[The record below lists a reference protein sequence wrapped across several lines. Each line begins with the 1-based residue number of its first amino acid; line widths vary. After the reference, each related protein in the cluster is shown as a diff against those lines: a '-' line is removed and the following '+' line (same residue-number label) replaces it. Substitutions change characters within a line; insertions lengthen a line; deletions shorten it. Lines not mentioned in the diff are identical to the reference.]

1 MGNQN
6 LQKLDRN
13 NLVSIVNDI
22 NKGRTDK
29 ALVALDKLIKSFP
42 DDALLFNLRGA
53 CHEAM
58 NQFDQSIESFNKA
71 VEIHPQ
77 YEEALYNLGVVQ
89 KKAGKPDDAI
99 NSYQRAIG
107 INSQNANAHNN
118 LGNLLTQ
125 KGHIKQ
131 SIEHLNLALKL
142 NPKFAEAHNNLG
154 LANMELNKLS
164 ECINNFLLAIENN
177 PQYEGAYINLGRVY
191 RELNEFDNELNCYK
205 KCLKIKPNA
214 SKILV
219 QLGRA
224 YRNRGENKLA
234 IDCFESSLNFNPE
247 SYSAYFE
254 LANWSEYKL
263 NKEQIAKMESFAE
276 NDGLNDN
283 DKINL
288 NYALALI
295 YEKNEDSDK
304 LFSSLHRANS
314 LRKKS
319 LNYSLHD
326 DEKRANNVKDFY
338 QGLSNAKEIKLH
350 EKSKSKNPIF
360 IVGMPRS
367 GSSLIEQILSSHHN
381 VYGGGE
387 LQIFRKILNPLINTF
402 LNDRESFQEII
413 KDNNC
418 YESIRYEYLES
429 IDRLDFKEAF
439 FTDKALLNFQ
449 YIGLILRALPDS
461 KIIHIK
467 RDAMAICW
475 SNFKTN
481 FAQRGIAFSNDLN
494 DLVGFYRLYEEQM
507 NFWHSEFP
515 NQIYDLK
522 YESMTKN
529 QIIETKELLNF
540 CNLDWDENCLHF
552 YNNNRSVKTASKDQV
567 RKKIYSGSSDAWK
580 KYKNYLEPLTNG
592 LVDTNL

>member
-131 SIEHLNLALKL
+131 SIEHLNLALNL

-154 LANMELNKLS
+154 LANMELNKLH

-254 LANWSEYKL
+254 LANRSEYKL

-338 QGLSNAKEIKLH
+338 QGSSNAKEIKLH

-387 LQIFRKILNPLINTF
+387 LQIFRKILNPLLNTF
-402 LNDRESFQEII
+402 LNERESFQEII
-413 KDNNC
+413 KDKNC
-418 YESIRYEYLES
+418 YESIRYEYLKS

-494 DLVGFYRLYEEQM
+494 DLVGFYKLYEEQM

-529 QIIETKELLNF
+529 QTIETKELLNF

-592 LVDTNL
+592 LVDIN

>member
-254 LANWSEYKL
+254 LANRSEYKL

-338 QGLSNAKEIKLH
+338 QGSSNAKEIKLH

-592 LVDTNL
+592 LVDTN

>member
-13 NLVSIVNDI
+13 NLVLIVNDI

-71 VEIHPQ
+71 VEIHPL

-107 INSQNANAHNN
+107 INFKNANAHNN

-131 SIEHLNLALKL
+131 SIEHLNLALNL

-224 YRNRGENKLA
+224 YRNRGDNKLA

-338 QGLSNAKEIKLH
+338 KGLSNAKEIKLH

-402 LNDRESFQEII
+402 LNDRESFQETI

-592 LVDTNL
+592 LVDTN

>member
-71 VEIHPQ
+71 VEIYPQ

-107 INSQNANAHNN
+107 INPHNVNAYNN

-131 SIEHLNLALKL
+131 SIEHLNLALNL

-154 LANMELNKLS
+154 LANMKLNKLH

-254 LANWSEYKL
+254 LANLSEYKL

-295 YEKNEDSDK
+295 YEKNEDSDN

-338 QGLSNAKEIKLH
+338 QGSSNAKEIKLH

-402 LNDRESFQEII
+402 LNDRESFQKII
-413 KDNNC
+413 KDKSC

-494 DLVGFYRLYEEQM
+494 DLVGFYKLYEEQM

-529 QIIETKELLNF
+529 QTIETKELLNF

-592 LVDTNL
+592 LVDIN

>member
-42 DDALLFNLRGA
+42 DDALLFNLMGA

-99 NSYQRAIG
+99 NSYQKAIG
-107 INSQNANAHNN
+107 INPHNANAYNN

-131 SIEHLNLALKL
+131 SIEHLNLALNL

-154 LANMELNKLS
+154 LANMELNKLH

-254 LANWSEYKL
+254 LANRSEYKL

-494 DLVGFYRLYEEQM
+494 DLVGFYKLYEEQM

-529 QIIETKELLNF
+529 QTIETKELLNF

-592 LVDTNL
+592 LVDIN

>member
-71 VEIHPQ
+71 VEIYPQ

-107 INSQNANAHNN
+107 INPHNVNAYNN

-131 SIEHLNLALKL
+131 SIEHLNLALNL

-154 LANMELNKLS
+154 LANMKLNKLH

-234 IDCFESSLNFNPE
+234 IECFESSLDFNPE

-254 LANWSEYKL
+254 LANLSEYKL

-295 YEKNEDSDK
+295 YEKNEDSDN

-338 QGLSNAKEIKLH
+338 QGSSNAKEIKLH

-402 LNDRESFQEII
+402 LNDRESFQKII
-413 KDNNC
+413 KDKSC

-494 DLVGFYRLYEEQM
+494 DLVGFYKLYEEQM

-529 QIIETKELLNF
+529 QTIETKELLNF

-580 KYKNYLEPLTNG
+580 KYKNYSEPLTNG
-592 LVDTNL
+592 LVDIN

>member
-71 VEIHPQ
+71 VEIHPL

-191 RELNEFDNELNCYK
+191 RELNEFDNEINCYK

-254 LANWSEYKL
+254 LANQSEYKL
-263 NKEQIAKMESFAE
+263 NKEQIAKMESFTE

-338 QGLSNAKEIKLH
+338 QGSSNAKEIKLH

-402 LNDRESFQEII
+402 LNDRESFQETI

-494 DLVGFYRLYEEQM
+494 DLVGFYKLYEEQM

-529 QIIETKELLNF
+529 QTIETKELLNF

-592 LVDTNL
+592 LVDIN

>member
-71 VEIHPQ
+71 VEIHPL

-107 INSQNANAHNN
+107 INPHNANAYNN

-131 SIEHLNLALKL
+131 SIEHLNLALNL

-154 LANMELNKLS
+154 LANMELNKLH

-254 LANWSEYKL
+254 LANRSEYKL

-338 QGLSNAKEIKLH
+338 QGLSKAKEIKLH

-494 DLVGFYRLYEEQM
+494 DLVGFYKLYEEQM

-529 QIIETKELLNF
+529 QTIETKELLNF

-592 LVDTNL
+592 LVDIN

>member
-71 VEIHPQ
+71 VEIHPL

-592 LVDTNL
+592 LVDTN

>member
-29 ALVALDKLIKSFP
+29 ALVALDKIIKSFP

-71 VEIHPQ
+71 VEIHPL

-254 LANWSEYKL
+254 LANRSEYKL

-338 QGLSNAKEIKLH
+338 QGSSNAKEIKLH

-387 LQIFRKILNPLINTF
+387 LQIFRKILNPLLNTF

-413 KDNNC
+413 KDKNC
-418 YESIRYEYLES
+418 YESIRYEYLKS

-529 QIIETKELLNF
+529 LIIETKELLNF

-592 LVDTNL
+592 LVDKN

>member
-71 VEIHPQ
+71 VEIHPL

-131 SIEHLNLALKL
+131 SIEHLNLALNL

-338 QGLSNAKEIKLH
+338 QGSSNAKEIKLH

-402 LNDRESFQEII
+402 LNDRESFQETI

-592 LVDTNL
+592 LVDTN

>member
-107 INSQNANAHNN
+107 INPHNANAYNN

-131 SIEHLNLALKL
+131 SIEHLNLALNL

-154 LANMELNKLS
+154 LANFELNKLH

-254 LANWSEYKL
+254 LANRSEYKL

-338 QGLSNAKEIKLH
+338 QGSSNAKEIKLH

-387 LQIFRKILNPLINTF
+387 LQIFRKILNPLLNTF

-413 KDNNC
+413 KDKNC
-418 YESIRYEYLES
+418 YESIRYEYLKS

-494 DLVGFYRLYEEQM
+494 DLVGFYKLYEEQM

-529 QIIETKELLNF
+529 QTIETKELLNF

-592 LVDTNL
+592 LVDTN

>member
-107 INSQNANAHNN
+107 INPHNANAYNN

-131 SIEHLNLALKL
+131 SIEHLNLALNL

-154 LANMELNKLS
+154 LANMELNKLH

-254 LANWSEYKL
+254 LANRSEYKL

-338 QGLSNAKEIKLH
+338 QGSSNAKEIKLH

-387 LQIFRKILNPLINTF
+387 LQIFRKILNPLLNTF

-413 KDNNC
+413 KDKNC

-429 IDRLDFKEAF
+429 IYRLDFKEAF

-592 LVDTNL
+592 LVDIN

>member
-71 VEIHPQ
+71 VEIHPL

-254 LANWSEYKL
+254 LANRSEYKL

-304 LFSSLHRANS
+304 LFSSLHRANR

-338 QGLSNAKEIKLH
+338 QGSSNAKEIKLH

-592 LVDTNL
+592 LVDTN

>member
-1 MGNQN
+1 MENDN

-13 NLVSIVNDI
+13 NLASIVNDI
-22 NKGRTDK
+22 NNGQSKK
-29 ALVALDKLIKSFP
+29 ALIALDELIYRFP
-42 DDALLFNLRGA
+42 DEALLFNLRGA
-53 CHEAM
+53 CYEAIHK
-58 NQFDQSIESFNKA
+58 FDQSIESFIKA
-71 VEIHPQ
+71 VEIHPH
-77 YEEALYNLGVVQ
+77 YAEAFYNLGVVQ
-89 KKAGKPDDAI
+89 KKAGRIDDAI
-99 NSYQRAIG
+99 NSYQSALG
-107 INSQNANAHNN
+107 INSHNANAHNN

-125 KGHIKQ
+125 KGQIKE

-154 LANMELNKLS
+154 LANMELNKFS
-164 ECINNFLLAIENN
+164 ECINNFLLAIECN

-191 RELNEFDNELNCYK
+191 RELDEFDYEVNCYK
-205 KCLKIKPNA
+205 KFLKNKPNA
-214 SKILV
+214 SRILV

-224 YRNRGENKLA
+224 YRNKGKNKLA
-234 IDCFESSLNFNPE
+234 IECFESSLDFNPE

-254 LANWSEYKL
+254 LANLSEYKL

-283 DKINL
+283 DIINL

-295 YEKNEDSDK
+295 YEKNEDSDN

-338 QGLSNAKEIKLH
+338 QGSSNAKEIKLH

-402 LNDRESFQEII
+402 LNDRESFQKII
-413 KDNNC
+413 KDKSC

-494 DLVGFYRLYEEQM
+494 DLVGFYKLYEEQM

-529 QIIETKELLNF
+529 QTIETKELLNF

-567 RKKIYSGSSDAWK
+567 RKTYIQEVQMPGKNIKIIQNHLLMG
-580 KYKNYLEPLTNG
+580 
-592 LVDTNL
+592 

>member
-71 VEIHPQ
+71 VEIHPL

-131 SIEHLNLALKL
+131 SIEHLNLALNL

-224 YRNRGENKLA
+224 YRNRGDNKLA

-254 LANWSEYKL
+254 LANGSEYKL

-338 QGLSNAKEIKLH
+338 QGLPNAKEIKLH

-360 IVGMPRS
+360 IVGMTRS

-402 LNDRESFQEII
+402 LNDRESFQETI

-592 LVDTNL
+592 LVDTN

>member
-89 KKAGKPDDAI
+89 KKAGKPDDSI
-99 NSYQRAIG
+99 NSYQRAIS

-254 LANWSEYKL
+254 LANRSEYKL

-338 QGLSNAKEIKLH
+338 QGSSNAKEIKLH

-494 DLVGFYRLYEEQM
+494 DLVGFYKLYEEQM
-507 NFWHSEFP
+507 NFWHLEFP

-592 LVDTNL
+592 LVDIN

>member
-71 VEIHPQ
+71 VEIHPL

-131 SIEHLNLALKL
+131 SIEHLNLALNL

-254 LANWSEYKL
+254 LANRSEYKL

-338 QGLSNAKEIKLH
+338 QGSSNAKEIKLH

-387 LQIFRKILNPLINTF
+387 LQIFRKILNPLLNTF
-402 LNDRESFQEII
+402 LNNRESFQEII
-413 KDNNC
+413 KDKNC

-494 DLVGFYRLYEEQM
+494 DLVGFYKLYEEQM

-529 QIIETKELLNF
+529 QTIETKELLNF

-592 LVDTNL
+592 LVDIN

>member
-29 ALVALDKLIKSFP
+29 ALVALDKIIKSFP

-107 INSQNANAHNN
+107 INPHNANAYNN

-131 SIEHLNLALKL
+131 SIEHLNLALNL

-154 LANMELNKLS
+154 LANMELNKLH

-254 LANWSEYKL
+254 LANRSEYKL

-338 QGLSNAKEIKLH
+338 QGSSNAKEIKLY

-402 LNDRESFQEII
+402 LNDRESFQETI

-494 DLVGFYRLYEEQM
+494 DLVGFYKLYEEQM

-592 LVDTNL
+592 LVDIN

>member
-338 QGLSNAKEIKLH
+338 QGSSNTKEIKLH

-580 KYKNYLEPLTNG
+580 KYKNYLEPLSNG
-592 LVDTNL
+592 LVDTN

>member
-58 NQFDQSIESFNKA
+58 NQFDQSIESFNNA
-71 VEIHPQ
+71 VEIHPL

-107 INSQNANAHNN
+107 INPHNVNAYNN

-131 SIEHLNLALKL
+131 SIEHLNLALNL

-154 LANMELNKLS
+154 LANMKLNKLH

-254 LANWSEYKL
+254 LANLSEYKL

-338 QGLSNAKEIKLH
+338 QGSSNAKEIKLH

-402 LNDRESFQEII
+402 LNDRESFQKII
-413 KDNNC
+413 KDKSC

-494 DLVGFYRLYEEQM
+494 DLVGFYKLYEEQM

-529 QIIETKELLNF
+529 QTIETKELLNF

-592 LVDTNL
+592 LVDIN

>member
-1 MGNQN
+1 MENDN

-13 NLVSIVNDI
+13 NLASIVNDI
-22 NKGRTDK
+22 NKGRSDK
-29 ALVALDKLIKSFP
+29 ALIALDELINSFP
-42 DDALLFNLRGA
+42 HEALLFNLRGA
-53 CHEAM
+53 CYEAI
-58 NQFDQSIESFNKA
+58 NKFDQSIESFSKA

-107 INSQNANAHNN
+107 INSHNANAHNN
-118 LGNLLTQ
+118 LGNMLTQ
-125 KGHIKQ
+125 KGQINQ
-131 SIEHLNLALKL
+131 SIEHLNLAINLD
-142 NPKFAEAHNNLG
+142 PKFAEAHNNLG

-164 ECINNFLLAIENN
+164 ECINNFLLAIECN

-191 RELNEFDNELNCYK
+191 RELNEYDNEVNCYK
-205 KCLKIKPNA
+205 KFLKNKPNA

-224 YRNRGENKLA
+224 YSHRGENKLA
-234 IDCFESSLNFNPE
+234 IDCFESSLNINPE
-247 SYSAYFE
+247 SFSAYFE
-254 LANWSEYKL
+254 LANEPEYKL
-263 NKEQIAKMESFAE
+263 KKEQVAKMESFAE
-276 NDGLNDN
+276 NDELNEE
-283 DKINL
+283 DKINM

-304 LFSSLHRANS
+304 LFSSLHQANS
-314 LRKKS
+314 MRKKFF
-319 LNYSLHD
+319 NYTLHD
-326 DEKRANNVKDFY
+326 DEKKLNNLRDFY
-338 QGLSNAKEIKLH
+338 QGTTKTKELKLNG
-350 EKSKSKNPIF
+350 KSKSKNPIF

-387 LQIFRKILNPLINTF
+387 LQIFRKILYPWINTF
-402 LNDRESFQEII
+402 LNDRGSFQKII
-413 KDNNC
+413 KDKNC
-418 YESIRYEYLES
+418 YESIRNEYLES
-429 IDRLDFKEAF
+429 IDRLDFNETF

-449 YIGLILRALPDS
+449 RIGLILRAIPES
-461 KIIHIK
+461 KVIHIK
-467 RDAMAICW
+467 RDPMAVCW

-481 FAQRGIAFSNDLN
+481 FAQRGIAFSNNLD
-494 DLVGFYRLYEEQM
+494 DLVGFYKLYEEQM

-529 QIIETKELLNF
+529 QTIETEKLLSF
-540 CNLDWDENCLHF
+540 CSLDWDENCLHF
-552 YNNNRSVKTASKDQV
+552 YKNKLPVKTASKYQV

-580 KYKNYLEPLTNG
+580 KYENYLEPLIKG
-592 LVDTNL
+592 FKDT

>member
-107 INSQNANAHNN
+107 INPHNANAYNN

-131 SIEHLNLALKL
+131 SIEHLNLALNL

-154 LANMELNKLS
+154 LANMELNKLH

-254 LANWSEYKL
+254 LANRSEYKL

-283 DKINL
+283 DIINL

-338 QGLSNAKEIKLH
+338 QGSSNAKEIKLH

-413 KDNNC
+413 KDKNC
-418 YESIRYEYLES
+418 YESIRYEYLKS

-494 DLVGFYRLYEEQM
+494 DLVGFYKLYEEQM

-522 YESMTKN
+522 YESMAKN

-592 LVDTNL
+592 LVDIN

>member
-107 INSQNANAHNN
+107 INPHNANAYNN

-131 SIEHLNLALKL
+131 SIEHLNLALNL

-154 LANMELNKLS
+154 LANMELNKLH
-164 ECINNFLLAIENN
+164 ECIINFLLAIENN

-254 LANWSEYKL
+254 LANRSEYKL

-413 KDNNC
+413 KDKNC
-418 YESIRYEYLES
+418 YESIRYEYLKS

-494 DLVGFYRLYEEQM
+494 DLVGFYKLYEEQM

-529 QIIETKELLNF
+529 QTIETKELLNF
-540 CNLDWDENCLHF
+540 CNLDWDENCLLF
-552 YNNNRSVKTASKDQV
+552 YNNNRLVKTASKDQV
-567 RKKIYSGSSDAWK
+567 RKKMYSGSSDVWK
-580 KYKNYLEPLTNG
+580 KYKNYLEPLTKG
-592 LVDTNL
+592 LEYI

>member
-107 INSQNANAHNN
+107 INPHNVNAYNN

-254 LANWSEYKL
+254 LANRSEYKL

-304 LFSSLHRANS
+304 LFSSLHRANI

-338 QGLSNAKEIKLH
+338 QGSSNAKEIKLH

-402 LNDRESFQEII
+402 LNDRESFQETI

-429 IDRLDFKEAF
+429 IDTLDFKEAF

-522 YESMTKN
+522 YESMAKN

-592 LVDTNL
+592 LVDTN

>member
-29 ALVALDKLIKSFP
+29 ALVALDKIIKSFP

-71 VEIHPQ
+71 VEIHPL

-254 LANWSEYKL
+254 LANRSEYKL

-338 QGLSNAKEIKLH
+338 QGSSNAKEIKLH

-402 LNDRESFQEII
+402 LNDRESFQETI

-592 LVDTNL
+592 LVDTN

>member
-29 ALVALDKLIKSFP
+29 ALVALDKIIKSFP

-304 LFSSLHRANS
+304 LFSSLHRANNM
-314 LRKKS
+314 RKKS

-338 QGLSNAKEIKLH
+338 QGLPNAKEIKLH

-402 LNDRESFQEII
+402 LKDRESFQEII

-592 LVDTNL
+592 LVDTN